1 MPDAPSSGKRF
12 SFSQGQH
19 IKLGWEFEKVRQ
31 EGRRA
36 VKGCL
41 VLNFRINKDREFSR
55 IGIITS
61 RKVGN
66 AVVRNRAR
74 RLIREAFRL
83 HQHDLTSAAD
93 LVWIARPSIAGKS
106 FAQVERD
113 YLSLLRE
120 AKLLGRSQAQASEE
134 RQGTAK

>member
-1 MPDAPSSGKRF
+1 MPDARSPGKNF
-12 SFSQGQH
+12 GFSQSQH
-19 IKLGWEFEKVRQ
+19 IKLGWEFEKVRR
-31 EGRRA
+31 EGARV

-41 VLNFRINKDREFSR
+41 VLNFRINHDREFSR

-83 HQHDLTSAAD
+83 HQHEFAAVAD
-93 LVWIARPSIAGKS
+93 LVVIARPSIAEKD
-106 FAQVERD
+106 FARVERD
-113 YLSLLRE
+113 YLTLLRE
-120 AKLLGRSQAQASEE
+120 AKLLGPRPV
-134 RQGTAK
+134 